1 MSEELYQQLAK
12 VLHLMATGRIYA
24 ARELLEKLLGVDYKD
39 QA

>member
-12 VLHLMATGRIYA
+12 VLQLMATGRIYA